1 MNQKLEIGGLKSNY
15 LGVKIE
21 NEIVDCVFNVVLVVN
36 MVPSVTLAGNLLP
49 PLLIASLLCRGNF
62 RWIFEKDCKLFL
74 WGVKNTK
81 KKEQL
86 DD

>member
-49 PLLIASLLCRGNF
+49 PLLIASLF
-62 RWIFEKDCKLFL
+62 IEKVKKRKNRKLWVYFL
-74 WGVKNTK
+74 
-81 KKEQL
+81 L
-86 DD
+86 D